1 MSSPDPASMVVIFR
15 AMLKLLST
23 GHAKGGYARAAE
35 PDDNAKCRARPKAK
49 PSQHGNRGGSW
60 VRRNSPDARHFSI
73 TGAYLNACD
82 SSDDV
87 SLVDE
92 WACLKLLERVAE
104 RMDIKLPEEGL
115 EGWNDT
121 TATQDQ
127 IINVV
132 NRAIDLVVAK
142 ASSTAYPSKGH
153 QHCSTQPSTKL
164 SRQPA
169 EPVLF

>member
-1 MSSPDPASMVVIFR
+1 MSSPDPASMIVIFR
-15 AMLKLLST
+15 AMLKLLAT

-35 PDDNAKCRARPKAK
+35 PDDNAKCRSRPKAK
-49 PSQHGNRGGSW
+49 PSPRGNRGGSW

-104 RMDIKLPEEGL
+104 RMDIKLPEDGL

-127 IINVV
+127 IIAVV
-132 NRAIDLVVAK
+132 NRAIDLVVAE
-142 ASSTAYPSKGH
+142 ASSTTSSSKGPRP
-153 QHCSTQPSTKL
+153 CSTQPPTKP
-164 SRQPA
+164 SRLLP